1 MRKNYSK
8 KYMLLCAFLMM
19 SVMAFAQTGGIK
31 GKVVDEANQPLP
43 GASVIIDGSTIGAQ
57 TDANGN
63 YSISAVKAG
72 NYTLSAKFVGYVT
85 GKQTITIG
93 SSVITVDF
101 ALKPDSKN
109 LNEVVVIGYGTQKS
123 KDITGSIA
131 TVTAKDFNT
140 GAVTSPEQLIQGKV
154 AGVSII
160 SNSGAPGAGSTITV
174 RGGASVNGSNSPL
187 FVIDGVP
194 LSNDGMA
201 GVANPLDMI
210 NPADIESFSILK
222 DASSA
227 AIYGNRAS
235 NGVILITTKKGKP
248 GAPVINFSTQF
259 SVGKLP
265 KEAPVLSAD
274 QFRAYVNANDTT
286 SSKKYKSLL
295 GTASTDWQKQI
306 YQTSLSTDNNLS
318 IAGATANDKL
328 PYRVS
333 VGYTDQNGILKTS
346 SLQRYSAD
354 INLSPS
360 FFSDHLKVNFNFKG
374 SQVKQRF
381 ANEGGAI
388 GGAVDFNPTVPVTS
402 SDPKYAPYGGYWQW
416 TDSGNAPSG
425 LKALSPLNPVGLL
438 EQNKNTSTVYRAI
451 TSLAL
456 DYKFH
461 FFPDLHAN
469 VNLSY
474 DGSNGSGS
482 DIVPAN
488 AASNLD
494 TKLNGVYHSGN
505 NSQYK
510 STTGDKLFEGYLS
523 YSKDFKAAKSHV
535 DAVAGYSIQDF
546 RKTDYTNFYALP
558 LGSPP
563 VYNGFD
569 EQFVYYTSKFSDGAI
584 NTNSASNY
592 PYYINEYI
600 MTSFYG
606 RVNYN
611 YDNKYFLTGSVRSDV
626 STRFA
631 PGTRT
636 GVFPAVAFGWKIN
649 NEDFLKSSNT
659 VSTLKLRLE
668 YGETGNQD
676 GIGDYEYLS
685 QYSLSNATAQYQLGN
700 NFYQMYRPGG
710 YYPGRTWERTATTNA
725 GLDYGFLNDRINGSI
740 DYYFRKT
747 KDLLVV
753 IGQSAGTNFTNQIVG
768 NVGNMEDR
776 GVEFSINGKI
786 IDNSRIGW
794 TVGLNATLSRNKITN
809 LSAIPNPNFPGIGVG
824 GVSGGTGNNIQIDQ
838 IGYPRNTFFVYQQVY
853 GSNGKPLDGVFVD
866 RNGDGIINN
875 KDLYENHSPEPK
887 EYFGLSSDFRYQKW
901 VLGFV
906 ARASLGN
913 YVYNNVASS
922 TGIQRNIMNPLGILN
937 NGSSDV
943 LTSGLTGNGS
953 NDLLSDYYI
962 QNASFFRMDNIHLG
976 YNFGSV
982 LNGKGTLK
990 ISANVQNVFI
1000 ITDYKGV
1007 DPEISSGVDNNFYPR
1022 PRTYVLGLNLSLK

>member
-1 MRKNYSK
+1 
-8 KYMLLCAFLMM
+8 MLLCAFLMM
-19 SVMAFAQTGGIK
+19 SVMAFAQTGGIR

-43 GASVIIDGSTIGAQ
+43 GASVSIDGTTIGSV
-57 TDANGN
+57 TDGSGN
-63 YSISAVKAG
+63 YNITGVKPG
-72 NYTLSAKFVGYVT
+72 NYTITAKFVGYVA

-93 SSVITVDF
+93 TTVITVDF
-101 ALKPDSKN
+101 GLKPDNRN

-123 KDITGSIA
+123 KDLTGSIA

-160 SNSGAPGAGSTITV
+160 SNSGAPGAGSTITI

-187 FVIDGVP
+187 IVIDGVP
-194 LSNDGMA
+194 LSNDGIA

-210 NPADIESFSILK
+210 NPNDIESFSILK
-222 DASSA
+222 DASST

-235 NGVILITTKKGKP
+235 NGVIIITTKKGKA

-259 SVGKLP
+259 SVNKLP
-265 KEAPVLSAD
+265 KEAPVLSPA

-286 SSKKYKSLL
+286 STNKYKNLL
-295 GTASTDWQKQI
+295 GNANTDWQKAI
-306 YQTSLSTDNNLS
+306 YRTALSTDNNLS
-318 IAGATANDKL
+318 LAGATLNDKL

-333 VGYTDQNGILKTS
+333 VGYTDQNGILKTT
-346 SLQRYSAD
+346 SLQRYTGD
-354 INLSPS
+354 ITLNPT
-360 FFSDHLKVNFNFKG
+360 FFKDHLKVNFSVKG

-381 ANEGGAI
+381 ANEGGII

-402 SDPKYAPYGGYWQW
+402 TDPQFAPYGGYWQW
-416 TDSGNAPSG
+416 TDNSNSPSG
-425 LKALSPLNPVGLL
+425 LKALAPLNPVGLL
-438 EQNKNTSTVYRAI
+438 EQNNNRSTVYRAI

-469 VNLSY
+469 INLSY

-482 DIVPAN
+482 DIIPAN

-494 TKLNGVYHSGN
+494 IKQNGAYHSGN
-505 NSQYK
+505 NSRYK
-510 STTGDKLFEGYLS
+510 SVTGNKVFEGYLS
-523 YSKDFKAAKSHV
+523 YSKDFKEAKSHV

-546 RKTDYTNFYALP
+546 KNTSYVNFYQLP
-558 LGSPP
+558 LGNPP
-563 VYNGFD
+563 VYNGYD
-569 EQFVYYTSKFSDGAI
+569 EQFLYYTTKFSDGSI
-584 NTNSASNY
+584 NTGSASNY
-592 PYYINEYI
+592 PFYINEYI

-606 RVNYN
+606 RLNYN
-611 YDNKYFLTGSVRSDV
+611 YDNKYFLTGSIRSDI

-636 GVFPAVAFGWKIN
+636 GVFPAAAFAWKIN
-649 NEDFLKSSNT
+649 NEDFLKSSNV

-668 YGETGNQD
+668 YGQTGNQD

-685 QYSLSNATAQYQLGN
+685 QYSLSNATAQYQFGN
-700 NFYQMYRPGG
+700 TFYQLYRPGG
-710 YYPGRTWERTATTNA
+710 YYPGRTWERTTTSNA

-740 DYYFRKT
+740 DYYYRKT

-753 IGQSAGTNFTNQIVG
+753 IGQPAGTNFTNQIVG

-776 GVEFSINGKI
+776 GLEFSINGKI
-786 IDNSRIGW
+786 IDNAKIGW
-794 TVGLNATLSRNKITN
+794 TVGLNATYSKNKITN
-809 LSAIPNPNFPGIGVG
+809 LTTLPNPNFPGIGVG
-824 GVSGGTGNNIQIDQ
+824 GISGGTGNNIQIDQ
-838 IGYPRNTFFVYQQVY
+838 IGYPRNTFYAYQQVY
-853 GSNGKPLDGVFVD
+853 GANGKPLDGVFVD

-875 KDLYENHSPEPK
+875 KDLYENHSPEAK
-887 EYFGLSSDFRYQKW
+887 EYFGLSSDFRYHQW
-901 VLGFV
+901 NIGFV

-937 NGSSDV
+937 NGSTDV
-943 LTSGLTGNGS
+943 LTSGLTGNGDK
-953 NDLLSDYYI
+953 DLLSDYYI

-976 YNFGSV
+976 YNFGQV
-982 LNGKGTLK
+982 FNGKGMLK

-1000 ITDYKGV
+1000 VTDYKGV
-1007 DPEISSGVDNNFYPR
+1007 DPEINGGIDNNFYPR